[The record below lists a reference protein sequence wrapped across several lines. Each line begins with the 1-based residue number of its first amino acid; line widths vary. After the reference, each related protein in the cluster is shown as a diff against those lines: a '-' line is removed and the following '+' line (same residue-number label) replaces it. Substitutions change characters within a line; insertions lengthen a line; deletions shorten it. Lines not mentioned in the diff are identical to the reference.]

1 MPISEAMRASSSL
14 RPAKE
19 LPRDSPLKPS
29 YIEIGR
35 SILKG
40 KDLQTM
46 KKLGYFNSKVNMR
59 LPGDGTLLCFKSN
72 AHVLYRPPH
81 QLSIIINTSTNKV
94 LVRRY
99 DSLLCLSIKYKTQ
112 RRVYYWLGEFECIFR
127 ANNHDSNSHL
137 CIILAF
143 YHINVRDNNG
153 PNVSS
158 QFVRVI
164 N

>member
-1 MPISEAMRASSSL
+1 MPISEAMRASSSFG
-14 RPAKE
+14 PTKE
-19 LPRDSPLKPS
+19 LSRDSPLKPS
-29 YIEIGR
+29 YIEISR
-35 SILKG
+35 SILIG

-46 KKLGYFNSKVNMR
+46 KKLGYFNMV
-59 LPGDGTLLCFKSN
+59 TVHFCVKSN
-72 AHVLYRPPH
+72 AHALYRPPH

-112 RRVYYWLGEFECIFR
+112 RRVYYWLGEFECTFR

-137 CIILAF
+137 CIFIAF

-158 QFVRVI
+158 
-164 N
+164 